1 MGSYWS
7 PNPMADA
14 FIKKGTIAHRHTDPL
29 GRTSHDI
36 EAEFGV
42 MHLHHQRTRDTKD
55 CWPTLG
61 AKRNRKDSSLELS
74 EGACP

>member
-1 MGSYWS
+1 
-7 PNPMADA
+7 MADA

-29 GRTSHDI
+29 GRTSRDI

-55 CWPTLG
+55 CQIVPASSQKESTL
-61 AKRNRKDSSLELS
+61 AT
-74 EGACP
+74 P

>member
-1 MGSYWS
+1 MGLKSIDWC
-7 PNPMADA
+7 PC
-14 FIKKGTIAHRHTDPL
+14 KKGI
-29 GRTSHDI
+29 GRPR
-36 EAEFGV
+36 EKKV
-42 MHLHHQRTRDTKD
+42 MRRCPGKKPGEERGRGWSDRATRDTKD